1 MAGFDADR
9 AGLDAAIR
17 QLAHADLFDDEAR
30 ERILRAGAEAL
41 VPRLQQGAR
50 KHTRTGQLV
59 SSIKADTKIRT
70 YKDGTPYI
78 IVSPTG
84 SARRDSKHKAP
95 VRNAV
100 KGFVVNYGRRNRG
113 LITGDKFWTRAAAEA
128 EPAVLAAMQAEAE
141 KITNERS
148 K

>member
-9 AGLDAAIR
+9 VGLDAAIK
-17 QLAHADLFDDEAR
+17 QLARADLFDDEAR
-30 ERILRAGAEAL
+30 ERILRAGAEAMTGAL
-41 VPRLQQGAR
+41 KQAAR

-59 SSIKADTKIRT
+59 ASIKADAKIRT

-100 KGFVVNYGRRNRG
+100 KGFVVNYGRRTRG
-113 LITGDKFWTRAAAEA
+113 RIVADRFWTAAADA
-128 EPAVLAAMQAEAE
+128 AAPAVLAAMQAEAE